1 MRRRA
6 VPSWG
11 TWPRAVVFDRANA
24 VQSHARQRLYT
35 PSAVRTEPVARVHAV
50 GVKWLAPT
58 RANRAVAAAEALD
71 GVVGPDET
79 VFSLRAP
86 VGGRLMAA
94 RRPER
99 RIIERLVE
107 RHRGEPFNELLRDPV
122 FRQLSEA
129 DVMALAAE
137 YRRQAKRI
145 RAQSDGRPSAGAR
158 GFAGDKHGAGA

>member
-1 MRRRA
+1 
-6 VPSWG
+6 
-11 TWPRAVVFDRANA
+11 
-24 VQSHARQRLYT
+24 
-35 PSAVRTEPVARVHAV
+35 
-50 GVKWLAPT
+50 
-58 RANRAVAAAEALD
+58 
-71 GVVGPDET
+71 
-79 VFSLRAP
+79 
-86 VGGRLMAA
+86 MAA